1 MEFTRESKM
10 KFNTYQR
17 ALMLFGFDNQAS
29 IAIEEMAE
37 LTKELIKKRRGEF
50 NNKEIIEEIADVQIM
65 MSQLSEYFGN
75 KNVQEMIEYKL
86 ARLDAI
92 MQKKMRGIK

>member
-1 MEFTRESKM
+1 M

-37 LTKELIKKRRGEF
+37 LTKELIKKKRGEF

-65 MSQLSEYFGN
+65 ISQLSEYFGN

-92 MQKKMRGIK
+92 MQQKMRGIK